1 MPPLARLKPGHV
13 RPVWTGHPWVYAQA
27 LERIEGGALKGD
39 EIDVVDP
46 KGQFLGRGFYSP
58 SSAIPV
64 RILSRKKDE
73 ALDAAFFRTRIAA
86 AISLRHTL
94 GLGLEA
100 ANGKGQTT
108 GYRLVHAEGDGVPGL
123 IVDVFGD
130 VCAVQLL
137 TAGMAARAQL
147 VCAALM
153 AELKPS
159 AILDRTPARAGELEG
174 FSVGRGLLAG
184 TMPDALRFVENGLRY
199 ELPLEIG
206 QKTGYYFD
214 QRALRARVATLCKGK
229 SVLDSYSFVGSFGMA
244 AAHGGALRVRSVDT
258 NAVALEVGA
267 ACAHLNGVSGPMEF
281 VREDA
286 KDALKAAHGA
296 FDVVLVDPPRLASN
310 KGGREAA
317 LAHYTHLA
325 DLGARATR
333 AGGIFVLSS
342 CSSAIGMSDL
352 MRALAHGA
360 IRANMDATVLERH
373 TQGADHPVPAA
384 FPEGLYLKALIAKIT
399 PR

>member
-1 MPPLARLKPGHV
+1 MPPSARLKPGHV

-73 ALDAAFFRTRIAA
+73 HLDAAFFRSRIAT
-86 AISLRHTL
+86 AISLRKTL
-94 GLGLEA
+94 GLGSGLGAGE
-100 ANGKGQTT
+100 TT
-108 GYRLVHAEGDGVPGL
+108 GYRLVHAEGDGIPGL

-130 VCAVQLL
+130 VCAIQLL

-147 VCAALM
+147 VCAALV
-153 AELKPS
+153 AELKPT
-159 AILDRTPARAGELEG
+159 AIFDRTPARAGELEG
-174 FSVGRGLLAG
+174 FSVGGGLLAG
-184 TMPDALRFVENGLRY
+184 TPPDMLRFAENGLRY

-214 QRALRARVATLCKGK
+214 QRALRARVAELSRGK
-229 SVLDSYSFVGSFGMA
+229 SVLDSYSFVGSFGMSA
-244 AAHGGALRVRSVDT
+244 ARGGATRVRSVDT

-267 ACAHLNGVSGPMEF
+267 ACAQMNGLAGPMEF

-286 KDALKAAHGA
+286 KEALKAAHGA

-310 KGGREAA
+310 KGGKEAA

-325 DLGARATR
+325 DLGVRATKP
-333 AGGIFVLSS
+333 GGILVFSS
-342 CSSAIGMSDL
+342 CSSAIGMGDL
-352 MRALAHGA
+352 TRALAHGA
-360 IRANMDATVLERH
+360 IRANTDAVVLERH

-384 FPEGLYLKALIAKIT
+384 FPEGLYLKALVAKIT

>member
-1 MPPLARLKPGHV
+1 MPPVARLKPGHV

-27 LERIEGGALKGD
+27 LERVEGGAVKGD
-39 EIDVVDP
+39 EIEVVDP

-73 ALDAAFFRTRIAA
+73 HLDVAFFRTRIAA
-86 AISLRHTL
+86 ALSLRRSL
-94 GLGLEA
+94 GLGQ
-100 ANGKGQTT
+100 GDTT
-108 GYRLVHAEGDGVPGL
+108 GYRLVHAEGDGLAGL

-137 TAGMAARAQL
+137 TAGMAARAQ
-147 VCAALM
+147 VVVAALQ
-153 AELKPS
+153 AELHPK
-159 AILDRTPARAGELEG
+159 AIFDRTPARAGELEG
-174 FSVGRGLLAG
+174 FSVGGGLLAG
-184 TMPDALRFVENGLRY
+184 VAPDMLRFQENGLRY

-214 QRALRARVATLCKGK
+214 QRALRARVADLCRGK

-244 AAHGGALRVRSVDT
+244 AARGGASRVRSVDT

-267 ACAHLNGVSGPMEF
+267 ACAHINGLDASMEF

-286 KDALKAAHGA
+286 KEALKAAHGA

-310 KGGREAA
+310 KGGKEAA

-325 DLGARATR
+325 DLGVRATKP
-333 AGGIFVLSS
+333 GGILVFSS
-342 CSSAIGMSDL
+342 CSSAIGMGDL
-352 MRALAHGA
+352 TRALAHGA
-360 IRANMDATVLERH
+360 IRANADAVVLERH

-384 FPEGLYLKALIAKIT
+384 FPEGLYLKALVARIS